1 MNQVTTLAHSA
12 NQHERTLT
20 TMLASEPILYPKAIL
35 ALHIAIMLTGIVTLF
50 GVTIATLAGAL
61 WAISIALTVF
71 LAHTSSTQLLLMG
84 IILYFSYRAIKYV
97 RGLPR

>member
-1 MNQVTTLAHSA
+1 MNQTIIHQRDTFLQFFIPYVVGLIVLA
-12 NQHERTLT
+12 
-20 TMLASEPILYPKAIL
+20 LASL
-35 ALHIAIMLTGIVTLF
+35 VTL
-50 GVTIATLAGAL
+50 VSAL
-61 WAISIALTVF
+61 WAVSIALTVF